1 MIRNFAQEFK
11 AFALKGNMIDL
22 AVGVVIGTAFGKVI
36 SSIVANVIMP
46 LISYITPSTDF
57 AQWRV
62 GKVMIGLLIND
73 VIAFVII
80 ALAVFVVIV
89 KLVGWLTRQREEP
102 AKEIP
107 PVSQQELLL
116 TEIRDLLRAQRDGV
130 PAAGPGRRLPPV
142 PPVPPNRIA

>member
-46 LISYITPSTDF
+46 LISYVTPSTDF
-57 AQWRV
+57 SQWRI

-73 VIAFVII
+73 VITFLII

-89 KLVGWLTRQREEP
+89 KLVGWLTRKREEP

-116 TEIRDLLRAQRDGV
+116 TEIRDLLRAR
-130 PAAGPGRRLPPV
+130 PL
-142 PPVPPNRIA
+142 

>member
-1 MIRNFAQEFK
+1 MVRNFAQEFK

-36 SSIVANVIMP
+36 TSIVTNVIMP
-46 LISYITPSTDF
+46 LISYVTPSTDF
-57 AQWRV
+57 SQWRI

-89 KLVGWLTRQREEP
+89 KLVGWLTRKREEP

-116 TEIRDLLRAQRDGV
+116 TEIRDLLRAR
-130 PAAGPGRRLPPV
+130 PL
-142 PPVPPNRIA
+142 

>member
-1 MIRNFAQEFK
+1 MVRNFAQEFK

-46 LISYITPSTDF
+46 LISYVTPSTDF
-57 AQWRV
+57 SEWRL

-89 KLVGWLTRQREEP
+89 KLVGWLTRKREEP

-116 TEIRDLLRAQRDGV
+116 TEIRDLLRAR
-130 PAAGPGRRLPPV
+130 PL
-142 PPVPPNRIA
+142 

>member
-1 MIRNFAQEFK
+1 VIRNFAQEFK

-22 AVGVVIGTAFGKVI
+22 AVAVVIGTAFGKVI

-46 LISYITPSTDF
+46 LISYVTPSTDF
-57 AQWRV
+57 SQWRI
-62 GKVMIGLLIND
+62 GKVTIGLLIND
-73 VIAFVII
+73 VITFLII

-89 KLVGWLTRQREEP
+89 KLVGWLTRKREEP

-116 TEIRDLLRAQRDGV
+116 TEIRDLLRAR
-130 PAAGPGRRLPPV
+130 PL
-142 PPVPPNRIA
+142 